1 MNDWQ
6 SKTNIDEW
14 ISRIR
19 TIGAFMNIIIAIKQ
33 VPETSDV
40 QMDKETGT
48 MIRSGSKSI
57 VNPLDLYALETALML
72 KELHG
77 GTVTVLTMGPA
88 SAVKVL
94 KEAIA
99 MGCDKAVHLSDR
111 VFGGSDTWATSYVL
125 AKAVEKLGI
134 PDLIITGER
143 ATDGDTGQVG
153 PALAS
158 WLDMALISYVSSV
171 DIVEGDHLVAE
182 RLIEEGYQ
190 KVRSKLPALIT
201 VVKEIASPRLPT
213 LSGKKRSIASTI
225 PVWGAEDIGCDVSF
239 IGLKGSPTRVVKIE
253 TPSVTRHCTV
263 VQTTDDA
270 SITEAVD
277 QLFSFLEE
285 KNLLPKKGENH
296 A

>member
-1 MNDWQ
+1 
-6 SKTNIDEW
+6 
-14 ISRIR
+14 
-19 TIGAFMNIIIAIKQ
+19 MNIIIPIKQ
-33 VPETSDV
+33 VPETGDV

-57 VNPLDLYALETALML
+57 VNPLDLYALETGLRL

-77 GTVTVLTMGPA
+77 GTVTVLTMGPS

-99 MGCDKAVHLSDR
+99 MGCDAAVHLSDR
-111 VFGGSDTWATSYVL
+111 AFGGSDTWATSYVL

-158 WLDMALISYVSSV
+158 WLDMALVSYVSSV
-171 DIVEGDHLVAE
+171 EVIEGKQLVAE

-190 KVRSKLPALIT
+190 QVRSSLPALIT

-213 LSGKKRSIASTI
+213 LSGKKRSMACTI
-225 PVWGAEDIGCDVSF
+225 PVWGAQDIGCDVGK
-239 IGLKGSPTRVVKIE
+239 IGLKGSPTRVVKIA
-253 TPSVTRHCTV
+253 TPTV
-263 VQTTDDA
+263 SRQGEIVHAIDDA
-270 SITEAVD
+270 SIVVAVD
-277 QLFSFLEE
+277 QLFSFLEA
-285 KNLLPKKGENH
+285 KNLLPKKGKNY

>member
-1 MNDWQ
+1 MY
-6 SKTNIDEW
+6 
-14 ISRIR
+14 
-19 TIGAFMNIIIAIKQ
+19 IIIPIKQ

-48 MIRSGSKSI
+48 MIRSNSKSI
-57 VNPLDLYALETALML
+57 VNPLDLYALETGLRL

-77 GTVTVLTMGPA
+77 GRVVALTMGPP

-99 MGCDKAVHLSDR
+99 MGCDEAVHLSDR
-111 VFGGSDTWATSYVL
+111 AFGGSDTWATSYVI
-125 AKAVEKLGI
+125 AKAIERLGK

-153 PALAS
+153 PAIAS
-158 WLDMALISYVSSV
+158 WLDMALVSYVSSV
-171 DIVEGDHLVAE
+171 EIVEGQHLVAE

-190 KVRSKLPALIT
+190 KVRSSLPAVLT

-213 LSGKKRSIASTI
+213 LSGKKRSIAATI
-225 PVWGAEDIGCDVSF
+225 PVWGVKDIDADLSC

-253 TPSVTRHCTV
+253 TPKVSRHCQIV
-263 VQTTDDA
+263 HAGDDA
-270 SITEAVD
+270 SIADAVEK
-277 QLFSFLEE
+277 LFVFLDER
-285 KNLLPKKGENH
+285 NLLSKQGGQH

>member
-1 MNDWQ
+1 
-6 SKTNIDEW
+6 
-14 ISRIR
+14 
-19 TIGAFMNIIIAIKQ
+19 MNIIIVIKQ
-33 VPETSDV
+33 VPETGDV

-57 VNPLDLYALETALML
+57 VNPLDLYALETGLRL
-72 KELHG
+72 KEVHG
-77 GTVTVLTMGPA
+77 GTVNALTMGPP

-99 MGCDKAVHLSDR
+99 MGCDRAFHLSDR
-111 VFGGSDTWATSYVL
+111 FFGGSDTWATSYAL
-125 AKAVEKLGI
+125 AKAIGKLGI
-134 PDLIITGER
+134 PDLVIGGER

-158 WLDMALISYVSSV
+158 WLDMALITYVSSV
-171 DIVEGDHLVAE
+171 EVVEGKYLVAE

-190 KVRSKLPALIT
+190 KIRSTLPALIT

-213 LSGKKRSIASTI
+213 LSGKKISMASTI
-225 PVWGAEDIGCDVSF
+225 PVWGAKDIGADLSC

-253 TPSVTRHCTV
+253 TPSVSRHCTIV
-263 VQTTDDA
+263 HATDDA

-277 QLFSFLEE
+277 KLFLFLGERD
-285 KNLLPKKGENH
+285 LLPKEGACH